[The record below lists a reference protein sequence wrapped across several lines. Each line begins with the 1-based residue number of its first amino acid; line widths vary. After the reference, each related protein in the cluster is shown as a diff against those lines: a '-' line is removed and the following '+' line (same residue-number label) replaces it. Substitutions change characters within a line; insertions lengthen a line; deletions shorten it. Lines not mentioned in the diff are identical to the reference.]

1 MWFFLIKAMAGAI
14 IGQATNAWFRDTKM
28 GVWFYN
34 KVDSLYN
41 WAAKRYNVKLLTDEE
56 KRMAKFPALKKRLD
70 RIEQELGIKEK
81 PLVLDEEVK

>member
-1 MWFFLIKAMAGAI
+1 MWFWLIKAMAGAI
-14 IGQATNAWFRDTKM
+14 IGNATATWFRDTKL

-70 RIEQELGIKEK
+70 RIEQELGIQVK
-81 PLVLDEEVK
+81 PLLLDKEVK

>member
-1 MWFFLIKAMAGAI
+1 MWFWLIKAMAWAI
-14 IGQATNAWFRDTKM
+14 IGNATATWFRDTKL

-70 RIEQELGIKEK
+70 RIEQELGIQEK
-81 PLVLDEEVK
+81 PLLLDKEVK